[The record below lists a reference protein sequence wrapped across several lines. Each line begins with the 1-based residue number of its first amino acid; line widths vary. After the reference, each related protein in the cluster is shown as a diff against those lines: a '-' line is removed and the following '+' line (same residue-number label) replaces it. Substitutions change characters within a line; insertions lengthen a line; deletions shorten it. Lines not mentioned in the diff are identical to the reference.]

1 MKRNL
6 YLLIIIF
13 FFIITFTAGAQ
24 IKDPN
29 TYVLLTIGEP
39 DSMDPGY
46 AYDSH
51 SGETL
56 TFVYNNLI
64 AYDGENIFKFIPIL
78 ANAVPS
84 KENGLITNGGK
95 TYIFPIRKGVFF
107 HNGNGLSPDDV
118 EYTFERNILYD
129 SVGGPYWMIIGAL
142 FDCQTLNEMVASKI
156 GLPLTDLVNEDG
168 SLKNQEYAD
177 RLIKFYHED
186 IDPAIEVKDDKV
198 IFHLA
203 KPFAPFLSLLSKY
216 AYWSSIMD
224 KQTCIE
230 WGCWDGKADGWW
242 KYYNQ
247 KKESSPLFD
256 KTNGTG
262 PFILTEWDRTQQKV
276 VLKKNQQY
284 WGEKAKLEQVII
296 WGVDEWNTRRAM
308 FEAGDADQVYV
319 PTQYIQQL
327 ENLKESQ
334 VYQEERITITNLQFN
349 WTINK
354 TSPFLGSAQLDGNG
368 IPPDFF
374 SDENCRRA
382 FCYAFDYEA
391 MINDVLQGY
400 GKRIA
405 SVLPSDLLGYND
417 QLPRYEYDLIKAKE
431 EFQKAWDG
439 KVWDKGF
446 QVTLAYDTGNEVFQ
460 TACEILKENIESLN
474 PQFKIGIQGIQ
485 WPSFLDSFKLGQLP
499 AIVISWIAD
508 YPDPHNL
515 IFSHY
520 HSNGAIG
527 GAQGEG
533 FAEFAKNNLNQQID
547 AALSETNPEVRKKLY
562 ENIQIDAYEHALG
575 IPLFQPVE
583 IHLMKNWVK
592 DWVFN
597 PIQCGEANYDTIY
610 KKE

>member
-1 MKRNL
+1 MKKNF

-13 FFIITFTAGAQ
+13 CLIITYTANAQ

-39 DSMDPGY
+39 DSLDPGY

-51 SGETL
+51 SGEVL

-64 AYDGENIFKFIPIL
+64 AYEGENIFKFIPIL
-78 ANAVPS
+78 ATAVPS
-84 KENGLITNGGK
+84 KENGLITNDGK

-107 HNGNGLSPDDV
+107 HNGNELNPEDV
-118 EYTFERNILYD
+118 EYTFERNILFD

-142 FDCQTLNEMVASKI
+142 FDYQTLNEMVASKI
-156 GLPLTDLVNEDG
+156 GIPLTDLVNEDG

-177 RLIKFYHED
+177 RLIKFYQEE
-186 IDPAIEVKDDKV
+186 IDPAIEVDNDKV

-203 KPFAPFLSLLSKY
+203 KPFAPFLNLLSKY

-230 WGCWDGKADGWW
+230 WGCWDGKADEWW
-242 KYYNQ
+242 KYYNR

-262 PFILTEWDRTQQKV
+262 PFILAEWDRTQQKV
-276 VLKKNQQY
+276 VLKKNEQY
-284 WGEKAKLEQVII
+284 WGEKARLDQVII

-308 FEAGDADQVYV
+308 FEAGDADQVYI

-327 ENLKESQ
+327 ENLKGSQ
-334 VYQEERITITNLQFN
+334 FYQKERITVTNLQFN

-354 TSPFLGSAQLDGNG
+354 TSPFLGSTQLDGNG

-374 SDENCRRA
+374 TDENCRRA

-391 MINDVLQGY
+391 MINDVLLGY

-439 KVWDKGF
+439 KIWDKGF

-474 PQFKIGIQGIQ
+474 PRFKIEIQGLQ

-547 AALSETNPEVRKKLY
+547 AALIETNPGTRQKLY
-562 ENIQIDAYEHALG
+562 ENIQIYTHEHALG

-592 DWVFN
+592 DWAFN
-597 PIQCGEANYDTIY
+597 PIQCGEANFDTIY
-610 KKE
+610 KEE